1 MDALEVFDQNEFIQA
16 SNRQKES
23 AVDLI
28 NLSEFMAFYVSRGT
42 SMVKF
47 NCIAGAL
54 GEHQRWALDRRLC
67 LET

>member
-28 NLSEFMAFYVSRGT
+28 NLSRIYGFLCVTRYIYGEVL
-42 SMVKF
+42 
-47 NCIAGAL
+47 IAL
-54 GEHQRWALDRRLC
+54 RVL
-67 LET
+67 

>member
-47 NCIAGAL
+47 
-54 GEHQRWALDRRLC
+54 
-67 LET
+67 